1 LTAASVHWSPW
12 SSTEVDWFPH
22 SLANDWR
29 TAARQSGYYGDNLKG
44 VGERRPVTEVAGF
57 ESLTLRSPP
66 ETAGFGFQ
74 GGLKLRFL
82 GLGRVR

>member
-1 LTAASVHWSPW
+1 M
-12 SSTEVDWFPH
+12 
-22 SLANDWR
+22 
-29 TAARQSGYYGDNLKG
+29 
-44 VGERRPVTEVAGF
+44 